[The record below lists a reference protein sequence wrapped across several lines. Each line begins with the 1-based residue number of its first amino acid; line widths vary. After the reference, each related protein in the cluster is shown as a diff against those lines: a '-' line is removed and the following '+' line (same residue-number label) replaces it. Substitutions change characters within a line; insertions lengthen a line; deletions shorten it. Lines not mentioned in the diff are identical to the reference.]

1 MHRGPFRM
9 RVQGG
14 EVPEMRQTSLVN
26 SYLLASYLLGG
37 WGGRTEPFVSST
49 FYTQDATFSVNLCAV
64 SVLQNVKKC
73 CEPFPYFLKLPG
85 KVVNIFRQNLVCC
98 GRAINSRLAVEGS
111 IKGFKPNLASLYKDP
126 DHIKRF
132 LDILFETF
140 FLDNFQI
147 FTSVFALTSPP
158 ILPPVLHLCGLT
170 PSEYRDFRSL

>member
-1 MHRGPFRM
+1 MPLSQSISVLFLCCKMLRNVANHFPISSSTRNPRIQAFAFFSLFTIIQVVG
-9 RVQGG
+9 GLYG
-14 EVPEMRQTSLVN
+14 EVL
-26 SYLLASYLLGG
+26 
-37 WGGRTEPFVSST
+37 
-49 FYTQDATFSVNLCAV
+49 
-64 SVLQNVKKC
+64 
-73 CEPFPYFLKLPG
+73 
-85 KVVNIFRQNLVCC
+85 NIFRQNLVCC

-111 IKGFKPNLASLYKDP
+111 IKGFKPSLASLYKDP

-170 PSEYRDFRSL
+170 PSEYRVFRSL